1 LINVPRVRAGVR
13 GARVRTFLGRILGVA
28 GAAYGALFVAVA
40 SAGSVVYA
48 LVLPLV
54 AVVGALLAALVAWKA
69 PVRSGT
75 LFLGS
80 GLVIGGAMLGLG
92 YRAVALVV
100 PGVVVAAAL
109 VVAL

>member
-28 GAAYGALFVAVA
+28 GASYGALFVAVA

-100 PGVVVAAAL
+100 PGVVLAAAL